1 MEHSAW
7 TYTLSLSRNCGVSL
21 PDWPAL
27 PSAVSRPTHSRRAVA
42 CASGYAQMASLA
54 CDWLQATDSATDDA
68 GLSLGSTVPGPA
80 GPVGT
85 SYEYRFAEAVVRA
98 RFDGVRVDE
107 ATRRLRATGV
117 QQPKWLGDCMAT
129 AQGRQLLYALAE
141 EHRSCTTVGL
151 AISFAWM
158 LGHQDEVA
166 SLGAAAASKFDI
178 FHGILRKR
186 LDDVLHAPTQGSR
199 EAAIGELRR
208 LCLGSPATYLFAQML
223 LCRLAGEPGGAPLR
237 RVSHELEQA
246 ATVQHGVPLLRSIAP
261 LLAATDADG
270 AAIAAVNAFLTAC
283 ERPGAQSHAAT
294 EAAALWSLYS
304 PTVDRFEAP
313 QQPPSGGAMPLP
325 PLADPSGGPMDT
337 DSPALPTLQPL
348 RLPGVIHALLRVAFR
363 PGMPVP
369 PTADGPLPAAFELLA
384 LGCATPGERHATRAA
399 LVTAA
404 QTCERAFHGTM
415 PSQAA
420 VDAFRQAPVSAAG
433 ALEWVRLELQ
443 DGEYYRR
450 VEAVPSHPAYMAL
463 LKAIAEVAPQQHGA
477 LVDLMTAA
485 MRTIGRTSPEKGDAT
500 LRLVP
505 TLLRCGCVTPLLASV
520 QSWAPEADRSTVR
533 KFINAVFEVAAPPYS
548 SAFAADMLA
557 LCVSSGM
564 PNTGLVV
571 SFVGEVSRASASR
584 AFDPP
589 LTAEARRNL
598 EAMARPGS

>member
-1 MEHSAW
+1 
-7 TYTLSLSRNCGVSL
+7 
-21 PDWPAL
+21 
-27 PSAVSRPTHSRRAVA
+27 
-42 CASGYAQMASLA
+42 MASLA
-54 CDWLQATDSATDDA
+54 CDWLQATDSAVDEA
-68 GLSLGSTVPGPA
+68 GMTLGSTVPGPA
-80 GPVGT
+80 GPAGT
-85 SYEYRFAEAVVRA
+85 SYEYRFAEAVVRS

-151 AISFAWM
+151 AISFAWV

-186 LDDVLHAPTQGSR
+186 LDDVLHAPNQVSR
-199 EAAIGELRR
+199 DTAIGELRR

-237 RVSHELEQA
+237 RLSHELEQA
-246 ATVQHGVPLLRSIAP
+246 ATAQHGIPLLRSMAP

-270 AAIAAVNAFLTAC
+270 AAIGAVNAFLTAS
-283 ERPGAQSHAAT
+283 ERPGGQSQAAT
-294 EAAALWSLYS
+294 EAATLWALYA
-304 PTVDRFEAP
+304 PGVDRFETP
-313 QQPPSGGAMPLP
+313 QPPPSSVGAMPLP
-325 PLADPSGGPMDT
+325 PLADASSGPMDT
-337 DSPALPTLQPL
+337 DSPAMPTLEPL
-348 RLPGVIHALLRVAFR
+348 RLPGVISALLRVAFR

-369 PTADGPLPAAFELLA
+369 QTADGPLPAAFELLA
-384 LGCATPGERHATRAA
+384 LGCSTPGERHATRTA

-404 QTCERAFHGTM
+404 QTCERAFHGVA
-415 PSQAA
+415 PSPAA
-420 VDAFRQAPVSAAG
+420 VDALRMAPVSAAG

-443 DGEYYRR
+443 DAEYYRR
-450 VEAVPSHPAYMAL
+450 VEATPSHPAYMAL
-463 LKAIAEVAPQQHGA
+463 LKCIAEVAPQQHA
-477 LVDLMTAA
+477 SLVDLMTAA
-485 MRTIGRTSPEKGDAT
+485 MRAIGRTAPERGDAT

-520 QSWAPEADRSTVR
+520 QAWAPEADRSTVR
-533 KFINAVFEVAAPPYS
+533 KFINACFEVAAPPYS

-564 PNTGLVV
+564 PSTGLVV
-571 SFVGEVSRASASR
+571 SFIAEVSRASASK

-589 LTAEARRNL
+589 LTAEAQRNL
-598 EAMARPGS
+598 EAMARQGGKAS